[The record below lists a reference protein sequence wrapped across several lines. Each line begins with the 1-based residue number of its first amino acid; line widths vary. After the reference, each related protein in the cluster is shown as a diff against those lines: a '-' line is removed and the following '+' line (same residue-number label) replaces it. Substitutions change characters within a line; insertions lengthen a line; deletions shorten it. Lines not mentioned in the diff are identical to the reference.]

1 MLSCNICR
9 ASKPWNILET
19 KFVFSKDKTLLLEN
33 KPPIEYLSGAR
44 PNIRKE
50 EMSLTVL
57 AKKVFCLK
65 LYYTELPCILGTKL
79 FKP

>member
-50 EMSLTVL
+50 EMSLTVS
-57 AKKVFCLK
+57 AKRVLSQTV
-65 LYYTELPCILGTKL
+65 LYGIALYIGH
-79 FKP
+79 